1 LLDRIVARARQS
13 GALGNLAYAL
23 DCHAHLDTR
32 TGRLTAA
39 YAQALESVQLTEPL
53 GNAVALAASLAW
65 LALIEAMLGR
75 SADARA
81 HGARCL
87 EVAQERGTR
96 YNEVRA
102 RAALGSE
109 ALARGDVA
117 VAADWLEPAAQML
130 VQGGV
135 HHLNLFRVHADLIEA
150 QTRANRRDDAE
161 RNLARLQEDAKL
173 TGSVWEAATGAR
185 CRGLLADDVEA
196 VDAFVEA
203 LQLHENDPDQFERA
217 RTVLCYGERLRR
229 LRRRRDAREHLH
241 EALET
246 FERIGARPWAER
258 ARAELRASGERLR
271 RRGTAA
277 HEQLTPQELQVSLA
291 AADGLT
297 NKEIGARLFLSPKT
311 VEFHLSRAYR
321 KLDVSSRVE
330 LARLLASQPG
340 VIERLPA

>member
-1 LLDRIVARARQS
+1 
-13 GALGNLAYAL
+13 
-23 DCHAHLDTR
+23 
-32 TGRLTAA
+32 
-39 YAQALESVQLTEPL
+39 
-53 GNAVALAASLAW
+53 
-65 LALIEAMLGR
+65 
-75 SADARA
+75 
-81 HGARCL
+81 
-87 EVAQERGTR
+87 
-96 YNEVRA
+96 
-102 RAALGSE
+102 
-109 ALARGDVA
+109 
-117 VAADWLEPAAQML
+117 ML

-135 HHLNLFRVHADLIEA
+135 HHLNLFRVHGDLIEA
-150 QTRANRRDDAE
+150 QTRAKRRDDAE
-161 RNLARLQEDAKL
+161 RNLARLLEDAKL

-196 VDAFVEA
+196 IDSFAEA

-311 VEFHLSRAYR
+311 VEFHLSRTYR

-340 VIERLPA
+340 VVERLPA